1 VAISEFIRAN
11 FLGLDLVSLVAFEFL
26 VFVSLFSLISFI
38 VALNPNKS
46 VKSPLTVVLA
56 DSSATNAKSR
66 TSKA

>member
-11 FLGLDLVSLVAFEFL
+11 FLGFDLVSSVAFEFL

-46 VKSPLTVVLA
+46 VKSPLIVVLA
-56 DSSATNAKSR
+56 DSSATNAKSS